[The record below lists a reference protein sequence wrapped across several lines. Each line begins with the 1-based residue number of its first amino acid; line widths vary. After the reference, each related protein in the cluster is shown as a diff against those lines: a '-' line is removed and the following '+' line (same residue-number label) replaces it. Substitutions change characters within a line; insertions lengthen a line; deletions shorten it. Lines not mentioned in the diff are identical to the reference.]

1 MSLAIFKPGEMLM
14 QRLRMPAKFSLV
26 TVAFVLPLA
35 FVLWVAVSQKNDEIN
50 FANKERAGVSY
61 DTQILKLVQAAQS
74 WRSSIVL
81 GLAGKETRSAV
92 EASAG
97 DIDQLIGKLESQI
110 KTDED
115 PLELAK
121 PIEALKVVWAKERV
135 NRPLEL
141 LSAYDN
147 AEKVID
153 SAIDLLTAATDNSGL
168 TLDPDVDTYY
178 TMYLATTVLPKTA
191 DFSARQRDIGGYLA
205 IRKEYDAEQL
215 MALHDAGARSD
226 EYVKQIASS
235 VDKVVKENPEAG
247 KQLDVGYLPDVI
259 KFTARFDEEF
269 HYNQKPL
276 ALPDELLNAGDGV
289 VTSLDAA
296 ILKALP
302 ALDDMLGTRALK
314 LQAKR
319 AAMLTISAA
328 FIAVAGYL
336 LWVFYTTSSGGFTAI
351 TNRVDKLGMGD
362 LTPSWPAKGSDELST
377 AINTLRQSVQN
388 LGNIVQGVR
397 VGADDIATATEQI
410 SAGNQDLATRGAK
423 MSATVQETNAAMQTL
438 QQSVHRNMD
447 SANQAN
453 QLVQSAFEVAAKGG
467 TVVDK
472 AVQSMSA
479 ITDSSKKIGDI
490 IQVIDA
496 IAFQTNI
503 LALNAAVE
511 AARAGE
517 QGRGFAVVASEVRN
531 LAQRSASAAKEITD
545 LIHGSIS
552 TINSGA
558 GYVNQAGTTMRE
570 IVSSIQRV
578 TDVMAE
584 ITQASN
590 NQASDI
596 QQIADAVRDVDG
608 ATQQNAALVEE
619 ISAAAA
625 SLQQR
630 ALDLSESVR
639 TFKIDGKSV

>member
-1 MSLAIFKPGEMLM
+1 
-14 QRLRMPAKFSLV
+14 
-26 TVAFVLPLA
+26 
-35 FVLWVAVSQKNDEIN
+35 VLWIAVSQKSDEIG
-50 FANKERAGVSY
+50 FAQSERTGVVY
-61 DTQILKLVQAAQS
+61 DTQILRLQQVAQT
-74 WRSSIVL
+74 WRSQMIL
-81 GLAGKETRSAV
+81 GLAGLETRSAV
-92 EASAG
+92 DAQVSDFE
-97 DIDQLIGKLESQI
+97 QLLGKLEGQI
-110 KTDED
+110 KADGD

-121 PIEALKVVWAKERV
+121 PMEALRATWAAEKAKKAV
-135 NRPLEL
+135 EL
-141 LSAYDN
+141 LAAYESAG
-147 AEKVID
+147 KVND
-153 SAIDLLTAATDNSGL
+153 AVMDLLGAATDNSGL

-178 TMYLATTVLPKTA
+178 TMYLATTLLPKTA
-191 DFSARQRDIGGYLA
+191 DFVSRQRDVGGYLA
-205 IRKEYDAEQL
+205 TRKEFDSEYL

-226 EYVKQIASS
+226 EYVKQVANSI
-235 VDKVVKENPEAG
+235 DKVTKENA
-247 KQLDVGYLPDVI
+247 DVGKKLEPVYLPEVI
-259 KFTARFDEEF
+259 KFNSRFDPEF

-276 ALPDELLNAGDGV
+276 AVGTELINAGDATLNGV
-289 VTSLDAA
+289 NTAM
-296 ILKALP
+296 LKALP
-302 ALDDMLGTRALK
+302 ALDDMLAARSLR
-314 LQAKR
+314 LHAKR
-319 AAMLTISAA
+319 ALMLTISAV
-328 FIAVAGYL
+328 FVSIAGYI
-336 LWVFYTTSSGGFTAI
+336 LWAFYTTSSGGFMAI
-351 TNRVDKLGMGD
+351 TSRVDKLGMGD
-362 LTPSWPAKGSDELST
+362 LTPSWPAKGTDELSM
-377 AINTLRQSVQN
+377 AINTLRGSVGN
-388 LGNIVQGVR
+388 LGVIVHGVR

-410 SAGNQDLATRGAK
+410 SAGNQDLADRGAK

-438 QQSVHRNMD
+438 QHSVHRNMD

-453 QLVQSAFEVAAKGG
+453 QLVQSAFEVAAQGG

-472 AVQSMSA
+472 AVVSMSA
-479 ITDSSKKIGDI
+479 ITASSKKIGDI

-531 LAQRSASAAKEITD
+531 LAQRSASAAKEISD
-545 LIHGSIS
+545 LIHGSIA

-558 GYVNQAGTTMRE
+558 GYVNQAGTTMRD

-590 NQASDI
+590 NQATDI
-596 QQIADAVRDVDG
+596 QQIADAVKDVDA

-639 TFKIDGKSV
+639 TFKVDGKSV